1 MSEDT
6 YHSYSI
12 EEIFDKISSDRN
24 GLSGD
29 EAKRRLED
37 VGPND
42 IGEDKGVSPVMI
54 FLKQFASILI
64 YILFAA
70 AGIAWFYGKMIDVYV
85 ILGVILLNAI
95 MGFVQ
100 EYRAERAIQALKGI
114 IVPTAKVYRGGELL
128 KIKARDLVPGDVV
141 VLEEGDKIPAD
152 GRIFEAKNFRT
163 VEASLT
169 GESTPTSKTTEE
181 MNEGVSL
188 ADRKNMAWMGTFAA
202 GGKAKILIVATGD
215 KTAFGRIAKD
225 ISGIQRGKSHFEKKI
240 DKLAKQMGIIA
251 IIGASAVFVIGF
263 LIKSLEFEEILLF
276 TIASLVSGIPEG
288 LPAILVI
295 VLALG
300 AGRMA
305 KRNAIIRR
313 LPATQTLGV
322 ITVISTDKTGT
333 LTQNTMN
340 VRKILL
346 GEGEDLSV
354 TGEGWEPSGDFCRK
368 DFNISPLEEPI
379 LGKLLH
385 ISAVCNNAKVFR
397 EDDKKKHKIMGD
409 PTEAA
414 LTVLAEKAGLKE
426 NIVKEKRLDDMPFDS
441 ELKYRA
447 SLISIDNDKKKEI
460 YMVGAP
466 EVVMERSKC
475 FLSKDGKEKL
485 SEEKRKELL
494 DKIETMTN
502 KAMRTIAL
510 AYKEVSPDSGSVSDD
525 MVYEMV
531 FVGTVG
537 IIDPPRP
544 EARESVL
551 KARKAGI
558 RVIMTTGD
566 HKGTALAISR
576 DVGIVG
582 DNEKNVEVLTGNDLE
597 EMSDRNFHKAVKRVN
612 VFARLAPEM
621 KLKIAETL
629 QDQGQMV
636 AMTGDGV
643 NDAPALKKA
652 DIGIAMGIVGTDVAR
667 EASEMVLADD
677 NFASIVNAIEEG
689 RIVFTNTRQA
699 SNFLITTN
707 FAEHATLIGSL
718 LIFAQLP
725 LLPTQI
731 LWLNLV
737 TDGVSG
743 LALAAEPGH
752 GDILNEPP
760 RKKKESVLSKEI
772 LPFLVLMTLVM
783 ALLVISFF
791 AYHLA
796 VDDDMNKA
804 RTAAFTVM
812 AFTQL
817 FNVLNMRSMKR
828 SVFEIGFFSNKP
840 ILYAL
845 TIAVILQIIAIYLLA
860 PIFHF
865 EPLSFIEMLII
876 TAFSSLVFWFGELY
890 KFLRYGRKNH

>member
-1 MSEDT
+1 MDKNTENLHA
-6 YHSYSI
+6 YPI
-12 EEIFDKISSDRN
+12 EESFNKISSDRN
-24 GLSGD
+24 GLSPE
-29 EAKRRLED
+29 EAERRLAD
-37 VGPND
+37 FGPND
-42 IGEDKGVSPVMI
+42 IGEDRGVSPVAI
-54 FLKQFASILI
+54 FIKQFTSILI

-85 ILGVILLNAI
+85 ILGVIVLNAT
-95 MGFVQ
+95 MGFIQ

-114 IVPTAKVYRGGELL
+114 IVPTAKVIRGGELL
-128 KIKARDLVPGDVV
+128 KIKARNLVPGDVV

-169 GESTPTSKTTEE
+169 GESTPVSKTTDE
-181 MNEGVSL
+181 MSEGTAL
-188 ADRKNMAWMGTFAA
+188 ADRKNMVWMGTFSA
-202 GGKAKILIVATGD
+202 GGKAKMMVSATGEM
-215 KTAFGRIAKD
+215 TAFGKIAKD
-225 ISGIQRGKSHFEKKI
+225 IAGIERGKSHFEKKI
-240 DKLAKQMGIIA
+240 DRLAKQMGIIA
-251 IIGASAVFVIGF
+251 IIGASAVFLIGF
-263 LIKSLEFEEILLF
+263 VLKGMEFQEILLF

-305 KRNAIIRR
+305 RRNAIIRR

-322 ITVISTDKTGT
+322 TTVISTDKTGT

-340 VRKILL
+340 VREIVL
-346 GEGEDLSV
+346 GAGENLKV
-354 TGEGWEPSGDFCRK
+354 TGEGWEPTGDFCRE
-368 DFNISPLEEPI
+368 DCNLSPLEDPM
-379 LGKLLH
+379 LGKLVH
-385 ISAVCNNAKVFR
+385 IAAICNNAKVFKEEER
-397 EDDKKKHKIMGD
+397 YRIMGD

-414 LTVLAEKAGLKE
+414 LAVLAEKAGLKE
-426 NIVKEKRLDDMPFDS
+426 DIFKEEKIDDMPFDS

-447 SLISIDNDKKKEI
+447 SLAETEGGKREV

-466 EVVMERSKC
+466 EVVLERSNHY
-475 FLSKDGKEKL
+475 LGENGPERMSD
-485 SEEKRKELL
+485 EKRKEFLKKTEKL
-494 DKIETMTN
+494 TS

-510 AYKEVSPDSGSVSDD
+510 AYKEVSSDRSSVSDE
-525 MVYEMV
+525 MAYETV

-537 IIDPPRP
+537 MIDPPRP
-544 EARESVL
+544 EARDSVL

-576 DVGIVG
+576 DVGIVDDEG
-582 DNEKNVEVLTGNDLE
+582 DVEVLTGSDLDG
-597 EMSDRNFHKAVKRVN
+597 MSERQFYKAVKRVN
-612 VFARLAPEM
+612 VFARMTPEM
-621 KLKIAETL
+621 KLRIAATL
-629 QDQGQMV
+629 QDQGQIV

-652 DIGIAMGIVGTDVAR
+652 DIGIAMGVVGTDVAR
-667 EASEMVLADD
+667 EASEIILTDD

-699 SNFLITTN
+699 STFLITTN

-737 TDGVSG
+737 TDGASG

-760 RKKKESVLSKEI
+760 RKKKEDILSKEI
-772 LPFLVLMTLVM
+772 IPFLILMMVVM
-783 ALLVISFF
+783 AVLTLSFF
-791 AYHLA
+791 FYHLT
-796 VDDDMNKA
+796 VDADMDKA
-804 RTAAFTVM
+804 RTAAFTAM

-817 FNVLNMRSMKR
+817 FNVINMRSMRR
-828 SVFEIGFFSNKP
+828 SVFEIGFFSNRS
-840 ILYAL
+840 ITYAL
-845 TIAVILQIIAIYLLA
+845 VASVILQLVAIYLLA

-865 EPLSFIEMLII
+865 EPLSAGEMILIFV
-876 TAFSSLVFWFGELY
+876 FSSSVLWFGEAY
-890 KFLRYGRKNH
+890 KYLRYGRQGH